1 MKYCKKC
8 RRLYADSEQN
18 CTECKKH
25 YALEPVEDD
34 TTPVYLTSASGFE
47 LDRIQAALEDS
58 SIPSASQP
66 RAKAL
71 SADAV
76 TGSDKTDRDILVP
89 YSALDQARDVCIG
102 IGAIKPDGEE
112 PVVDEKDIEDAV
124 DSEIDE
130 SQLISPA
137 KRTTIKIVSAILLIV
152 IACLVIW
159 GTDFITGLIKGLFG

>member
-8 RRLYADSEQN
+8 KRMYNDSEQC
-18 CTECKKH
+18 CTKCKKH
-25 YALEPVEDD
+25 YQLETLDD
-34 TTPVYLTSASGFE
+34 QTTPVYLTTATGFE

-58 SIPSASQP
+58 GIPSTSQP
-66 RAKAL
+66 QEKAL

-89 YSALDQARDVCIG
+89 FAALEEARDICIG

-112 PVVDEKDIEDAV
+112 AQIDDQDVEDAV
-124 DSEIDE
+124 NSDMDE
-130 SQLISPA
+130 YEEMSPA
-137 KRTTIKIVSAILLIV
+137 KRTTVKIISVILLII

-159 GTDFITGLIKGLFG
+159 GTDAITGWIKGLF

>member
-8 RRLYADSEQN
+8 RRMYQDSEQF

-25 YALEPVEDD
+25 YPLDAIDDD

-58 SIPSASQP
+58 SIPSTSQAQP
-66 RAKAL
+66 KSL

-76 TGSDKTDRDILVP
+76 TGSDISDRDILVP
-89 YSALDQARDVCIG
+89 YAALDEARDVCIG
-102 IGAIKPDGEE
+102 IGAIKPEGEE
-112 PVVDEKDIEDAV
+112 VQIDEQDVEDAV
-124 DSEIDE
+124 DSDIDE
-130 SQLISPA
+130 AEMMSPA
-137 KRTTIKIVSAILLIV
+137 KRTTIKIVSAILLII

-159 GTDFITGLIKGLFG
+159 GTDAITGWIKGLF